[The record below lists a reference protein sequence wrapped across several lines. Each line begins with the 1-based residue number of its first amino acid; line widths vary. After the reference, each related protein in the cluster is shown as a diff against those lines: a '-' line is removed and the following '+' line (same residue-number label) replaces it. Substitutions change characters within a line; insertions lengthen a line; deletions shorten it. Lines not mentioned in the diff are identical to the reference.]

1 MRKIIIFGLLLFPCT
16 LWGAQDFEYFC
27 TFGDQT
33 RVIEVEYTGEG
44 NVPCQ
49 VNYTKSSGSEV
60 VWWVDNV
67 AGFCESKA
75 KAFVEK
81 QRGWGWECSE
91 SPDVE
96 VDIMVEEDLIEVET
110 GPDSNGE
117 TEVMVEEDLIEVETE
132 SDTDD

>member
-16 LWGAQDFEYFC
+16 LWGAQNYEYIC
-27 TFGDQT
+27 TYGDQT
-33 RVIEVEYTGEG
+33 RVIGVEYSGEG
-44 NVPCQ
+44 DVPCE

-60 VWWVDNV
+60 VWWADNL

-75 KAFVEK
+75 KALMEK
-81 QRGWGWECSE
+81 QRGWGWQCSE

-96 VDIMVEEDLIEVET
+96 MDIMVEEDLIEVET
-110 GPDSNGE
+110 ISDNGDVIDVVE
-117 TEVMVEEDLIEVETE
+117 EEDLIEVETD